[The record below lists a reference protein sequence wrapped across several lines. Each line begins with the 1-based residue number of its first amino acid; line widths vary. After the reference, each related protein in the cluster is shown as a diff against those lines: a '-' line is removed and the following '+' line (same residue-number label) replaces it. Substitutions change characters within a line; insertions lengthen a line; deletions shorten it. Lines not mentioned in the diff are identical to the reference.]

1 MTTKK
6 RIEILKCYAAILS
19 AAMALLIFDWVM
31 LTYTQK
37 DLLEIFVLYLLFVHG
52 PALAVPFLIAGEDPD
67 DDYEDGDD
75 Y

>member
-6 RIEILKCYAAILS
+6 RIEILKYYAAILS

-37 DLLEIFVLYLLFVHG
+37 DLLEIFVLYLAFVYG
-52 PALAVPFLIAGEDPD
+52 PALAVPFLIAGDPE
-67 DDYEDGDD
+67 DDYDD
-75 Y
+75 EYDD